1 MSAASA
7 CLHIH
12 LGLATRFRFGLGKTN
27 PFRGFMTISDI
38 YVMAIY
44 PLYKDDKK
52 TFFTHLFPSICGGS
66 TLFSLSPCTTNI
78 PFYSWRHRTYSI
90 SQR

>member
-52 TFFTHLFPSICGGS
+52 TLFI
-66 TLFSLSPCTTNI
+66 
-78 PFYSWRHRTYSI
+78 
-90 SQR
+90 